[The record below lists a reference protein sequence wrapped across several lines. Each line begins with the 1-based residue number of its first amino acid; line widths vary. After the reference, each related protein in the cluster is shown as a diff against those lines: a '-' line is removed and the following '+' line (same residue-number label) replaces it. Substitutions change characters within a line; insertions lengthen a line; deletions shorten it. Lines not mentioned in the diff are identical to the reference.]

1 MVESLEADVYQK
13 IDRLV
18 SASSPSDALESL
30 ASISSSIRFP
40 PIIDRNSDDQRDEEL
55 ILEEH
60 RADIFSIQKIL
71 AESDEFMSVICS
83 LLSESTIP
91 NLKTQTIDGGDT
103 AACEFLSA
111 LFSSM
116 EVDDGLESSL
126 EKQASSTRSIRE
138 QRKFQSNAQLKK
150 FLRHSSDQY
159 LTHALLDL
167 ISHPTSGSAS
177 AMSSITTS
185 LYAKTSAIK
194 ILSKLTAA
202 LPTLLHSQILAAPE
216 GLNRIL
222 DLLSATSEEE
232 ESIRNESLILCTIM
246 AKTNSGSA
254 RLMIFGETYEKVMAI
269 AADDAVGTA
278 VRGDCLKLC
287 IELTRQDE
295 MGSEVFLGSGAL
307 VRQLAKFLDLRLGQ
321 NFVNPKEELHD
332 EEDDLDDILGNGGK
346 ADDKSNNVKKAK
358 RSIPY
363 LTKEEASVAELAL
376 GLYRVLAD
384 GNGDFDID
392 NKVHEKTDVMLKK
405 RSRKKSILSN
415 EFLTRLVIDLALYTL
430 PPPDAPLSMFVSAV
444 PTLGVQLLALDVL
457 ATLAYNSGDE
467 LQREIL
473 SMRGVYLNAGVLD
486 RIMYLIC
493 TGDGANREPMG
504 DHLDGG
510 ADKISIHCLGVLRYL
525 LSAQE
530 ASAMMIHTLSP
541 PPPEEEGVNMMD
553 NQTSEVQKL
562 VNTLGENMHVLLS
575 AEIRHDL
582 KEEDKRRIS
591 RMIIGSSGA
600 IGIFLTNGAG
610 DTSREILLRVP
621 VPPPPPTSMEEDS
634 DENSLSSLVEYM
646 ISFVDMCTNDPA
658 AMSDYK
664 NVVSAILRLL
674 AEWVPSTPD
683 VISAIFTS
691 ASSVA
696 LGVLL
701 QNKSKTSD
709 APTLSA
715 FSGIVLG
722 LCMAN
727 MNANDDIGGWSISSI
742 MNLISVGLGM
752 GKFTKLLEGFKKY
765 LKYGDNEL
773 GVPPW
778 TVCEAERLT
787 LLQWYNENVNIVR
800 KKAVQELTLSC
811 GNSSDSDSGDES
823 HPSKSTKSLKI
834 LISQQNTEIEDL
846 KTKLAAAQD
855 SFSAV
860 SNEVKGLKKRL
871 EANPSQLD
879 DILNESAS
887 KVSELEI
894 KNKELVLTIRTNEK
908 NFEKVLNEKETV
920 SSELKTS
927 LEKERQTLKEMLDDK
942 NSLQEEL
949 TGLTTAY
956 TNLEEEYNRVASKD
970 GETTEEVMP
979 MSSYQILKDENAK
992 LKYDMKTS
1000 NNWMKKAQNK
1010 IEDLNQRNSEL
1021 NEKLRVIASE
1031 TCSSAKLLEDDIK
1044 AKDAAIFEMKSKIDI
1059 LANERDMLKSEVEA
1073 FQSDKVKIH
1082 ESQQRSELANSDL
1095 KNEIGIVTAERD
1107 SLKND
1112 VEVLKDEISTV
1123 RASLQQTED
1132 SAYDHEQIDQLR
1144 SELALAEEK
1153 ILENSQQYAAT
1164 ISGLELGLASKE
1176 QIISDLELK
1185 ISDLSR
1191 PSKIDESV
1199 DGEKMKQLNDEIKKL
1214 TAANKSAN
1222 EWMTG
1227 AHQRNTS
1234 LKEQVRVL
1242 KKQIDDLTNDTNSR
1256 QEVTA
1261 LQETIK
1267 KLEFEKD
1274 CQTSKMVELETKL
1287 INFEEVKAKEEDNVK
1302 HELEN
1307 NLRELN
1313 ILKEDNSKLKEDIS
1327 VLKRSFEEE
1336 RESLMSEK
1344 EEALS
1349 NLKHINTELAIAK
1362 KEAEDLRVTSYS
1374 IGSES
1379 EDQNAVISQM
1389 ATEIQ
1394 TLKDENDSLV
1404 ISVEEHVAAIEDMRT
1419 RLTEFHSWSE
1429 TAQQRIQELEGEKSS
1444 AEEKIKLLEEKV
1456 ESENDNS
1463 GTNQVQ
1469 INASSQEVELTNVLK
1484 QKDQLEIE
1492 MQALKKQLADTKQ
1505 EKSNEG
1511 YDGPIQGTED
1521 TNENASVSTSLE
1533 DEKLQ
1538 LGSKIRN
1545 LEESEISL
1553 KEKCKLLKNQL
1564 DQVNLEL
1571 KCAKESTISNV
1582 SDLEKKVKL
1591 LELQNQEYLASIQN
1605 IQCEKDQG
1613 MSDDKESLSLELSD
1627 LREELSTTE
1636 KEKINAFTKVE
1647 EMKKIEATLREDY
1660 QNLFESKK
1668 LDEAELHV
1676 LNEDMES
1683 LKIELDDLKQ
1693 MNRDLQSKA
1702 ELLDEV
1708 EENMFEKET
1717 EVSELEDALKQTK
1730 DALSELQA
1738 ESEEAI
1744 VLWKGK

>member
-1 MVESLEADVYQK
+1 MVEYSEADVYQK

-18 SASSPSDALESL
+18 SASSLSDALESL

-40 PIIDRNSDDQRDEEL
+40 PIIDRNSDDQRDEDV
-55 ILEEH
+55 ILEEY

-126 EKQASSTRSIRE
+126 EKQVSSTRSIRE

-150 FLRHSSDQY
+150 FLRPSSDQY

-177 AMSSITTS
+177 AMSSVTTS

-384 GNGDFDID
+384 GNGDYDID
-392 NKVHEKTDVMLKK
+392 NKAHEKTDVMLKK
-405 RSRKKSILSN
+405 RSRKKSILSI

-430 PPPDAPLSMFVSAV
+430 PPPDAPLFMFVSAV

-493 TGDGANREPMG
+493 TGDGANREPMD

-530 ASAMMIHTLSP
+530 ASAMMIQTLSP

-621 VPPPPPTSMEEDS
+621 VPPPPPTSTEEDS
-634 DENSLSSLVEYM
+634 DDNSPSSLVECM

-715 FSGIVLG
+715 FSGILLG

-727 MNANDDIGGWSISSI
+727 MKANDDIGGWSISSI

-752 GKFTKLLEGFKKY
+752 GKFTKLLEGLKKY

-823 HPSKSTKSLKI
+823 HPSKSTKSLKM

-846 KTKLAAAQD
+846 KTKLASAQD

-894 KNKELVLTIRTNEK
+894 KNKELVLTMRTNEK

-927 LEKERQTLKEMLDDK
+927 LEKERQSLKEMLDDK

-970 GETTEEVMP
+970 GETTEEIMP

-1031 TCSSAKLLEDDIK
+1031 TYSSAKLLEDDIK
-1044 AKDAAIFEMKSKIDI
+1044 AKDAAIFEMKSQIDI

-1123 RASLQQTED
+1123 RESLQQTED

-1144 SELALAEEK
+1144 SELALAEEQ

-1191 PSKIDESV
+1191 PSKIDENV
-1199 DGEKMKQLNDEIKKL
+1199 DEEKVKQLNDEIKKL

-1222 EWMTG
+1222 EWMAG

-1234 LKEQVRVL
+1234 LKEQVKVL
-1242 KKQIDDLTNDTNSR
+1242 KKQIDTNSR

-1307 NLRELN
+1307 NLRELS

-1362 KEAEDLRVTSYS
+1362 KESEDLRVTSYS

-1379 EDQNAVISQM
+1379 EDKNAVISQM

-1404 ISVEEHVAAIEDMRT
+1404 ISVEDHVAAIEDMRT

-1463 GTNQVQ
+1463 ETNQIQ
-1469 INASSQEVELTNVLK
+1469 INASCQEVEMANVLK

-1511 YDGPIQGTED
+1511 SDGPIQGTED
-1521 TNENASVSTSLE
+1521 TNENASVSRSSE

-1538 LGSKIRN
+1538 LESKIRN

-1553 KEKCKLLKNQL
+1553 KEKCKLLKNEL
-1564 DQVNLEL
+1564 DQVNLDL
-1571 KCAKESTISNV
+1571 KCAKENTISNV
-1582 SDLEKKVKL
+1582 SDLEEKVKL
-1591 LELQNQEYLASIQN
+1591 LELQ
-1605 IQCEKDQG
+1605 KDQG
-1613 MSDDKESLSLELSD
+1613 IGDDKESLSLELSN
-1627 LREELSTTE
+1627 LREELST
-1636 KEKINAFTKVE
+1636 
-1647 EMKKIEATLREDY
+1647 MKKIEATLREDY

-1676 LNEDMES
+1676 LNEDTES

-1738 ESEEAI
+1738 ESEETI